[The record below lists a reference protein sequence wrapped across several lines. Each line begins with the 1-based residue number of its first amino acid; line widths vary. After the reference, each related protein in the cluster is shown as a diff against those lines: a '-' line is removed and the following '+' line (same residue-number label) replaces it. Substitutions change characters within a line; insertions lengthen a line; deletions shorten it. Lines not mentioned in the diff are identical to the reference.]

1 LAAFDQIAKERA
13 LIDQSSP
20 AVSACGADLDPEIRR
35 FVTDMGLAFARY
47 PNLND
52 LSPVEMRR
60 ACEVVRAPWAAGGPT
75 MARRTDRIVPTP
87 VGDVRVRVH
96 NPSSRSSK
104 PAVVYMHGGGWKLFS
119 IDTHDRLMREYAAR
133 ADMVVIG
140 VDYALAP
147 EAKFPIA
154 QQQIAHVT
162 RWAREHCAELDVDP
176 NRIALGGD
184 SAGGNLAITTAL
196 RLREEGELKAVSA
209 LVLNYAAI
217 DVYCA
222 PEALQRY
229 GHEGYMLGAGEM
241 LQFWRDYLRHADDER
256 NPLAC
261 PIHADLRGL
270 PPTFMVIPECDIL
283 GEQNWRLAKKLESA
297 DVAVETSF
305 YKGASHSFLEAMSI
319 AAVSN
324 KALDDTARWLRQTLR
339 CAEHRHD
346 GDA

>member
-1 LAAFDQIAKERA
+1 

-20 AVSACGADLDPEIRR
+20 AVSARGADLDPEIRR
-35 FVTDMGLAFARY
+35 FVTEMASAFARY
-47 PNLND
+47 PNFND
-52 LSPVEMRR
+52 LPPAEMRR
-60 ACEVVRAPWAAGGPT
+60 ACEAVRAPWAAGGPA
-75 MARRTDRIVPTP
+75 MARRIDRVVPTP
-87 VGDVRVRVH
+87 VGDVPVRVH
-96 NPSSRSSK
+96 NPSQRPGK
-104 PAVVYMHGGGWKLFS
+104 PALIYMHGGGWKLFS

-133 ADMVVIG
+133 ADVVVIG

-154 QQQIAHVT
+154 QQQIAHVV
-162 RWAREHCAELDVDP
+162 RWARHHSAELDIDS

-196 RLREEGELKAVSA
+196 RLRDEEELNAVSA

-229 GHEGYMLGAGEM
+229 GYEGYMLGADEM
-241 LQFWRDYLRHADDER
+241 LQFWHDYLRSSEDER

-261 PIHADLRGL
+261 PIHAELRGL

-283 GEQNWRLAKKLESA
+283 SEQNWRMAKKLQSA
-297 DVAVETSF
+297 GTKVQTSF
-305 YKGASHSFLEAMSI
+305 YKGATHSFLEAVSI

-324 KALDDTARWLRQTLR
+324 QALDDTARWLRKTLP
-339 CAEHRHD
+339 
-346 GDA
+346 

>member
-1 LAAFDQIAKERA
+1 MERA
-13 LIDQSSP
+13 LSGQSSP
-20 AVSACGADLDPEIRR
+20 AVSARGADLDPEIRR
-35 FVTDMGLAFARY
+35 FVTEMSSAFARY
-47 PNLND
+47 PNFND
-52 LSPVEMRR
+52 LSPAEMRR
-60 ACEVVRAPWAAGGPT
+60 ACETVRAPWTAGGPT
-75 MARRTDRIVPTP
+75 MALRLDRVVPTP

-96 NPSSRSSK
+96 NPSSRPGK

-133 ADMVVIG
+133 ADVVVIG

-154 QQQIAHVT
+154 QQQVVHVV
-162 RWAREHCAELDVDP
+162 RWACAHAAELEIDRD
-176 NRIALGGD
+176 RIALGGD

-196 RLREEGELKAVSA
+196 RLRDEGEPGSVSA

-222 PEALQRY
+222 PEALERY
-229 GHEGYMLGAGEM
+229 GHEGYMLGADEM
-241 LQFWRDYLRHADDER
+241 LQFWREYLRSPEDER

-270 PPTFMVIPECDIL
+270 PRTFMVIPECDIL
-283 GEQNWRLAKKLESA
+283 SEQNWRLAKKLRSA
-297 DVAVETSF
+297 GVAVEASS
-305 YKGASHSFLEAMSI
+305 YPGASHSFLEAMSI

-324 KALDDTARWLRQTLR
+324 QALDDTARWLRQAL
-339 CAEHRHD
+339 A
-346 GDA
+346 